1 MTHNVL
7 LSYPRSGNHL
17 VRFFIELLS
26 ENPTYGC
33 IENITDLPIYK
44 NEFTEHIPFNI
55 DSDSNSDSNS
65 DTLSKYDKTQS
76 YTKYHTPPKHNY
88 DNAHDNL
95 NDNLIFIIRNPKE
108 VLLRNCNY
116 KIDITSW
123 DSYETYFNLIDYYI
137 SFTGK
142 KICFFYEDIITYKIK
157 FIEELYTFLHI
168 TNEPKKQYVLE
179 NIEKL
184 YELSKTGKKR
194 DWGGVISNNIN
205 FYYNKINI
213 NTYEND
219 KFKYKFDTYIK
230 AKIDTH
236 NYNLIKNKYDL

>member
-1 MTHNVL
+1 MINNIL

-26 ENPTYGC
+26 ETPTYGC

-44 NEFTEHIPFNI
+44 NEFIEHIPFNI
-55 DSDSNSDSNS
+55 VSSNDSSNVSSNDSSNDSN
-65 DTLSKYDKTQS
+65 KKDKTES
-76 YTKYHTPPKHNY
+76 YTKYHTPPNHKH
-88 DNAHDNL
+88 
-95 NDNLIFIIRNPKE
+95 DNLIFIIRNPKE

-137 SFTGK
+137 NFTGN
-142 KICFFYEDIITYKIK
+142 KICFFYEDIITYKLK
-157 FIEELYTFLHI
+157 FIEELYNFLHI
-168 TNEPKKQYVLE
+168 KNESKKQYILE

-184 YELSKTGKKR
+184 YELSKTGKNR
-194 DWGGVISNNIN
+194 DWGGVTSNSIN

-213 NTYEND
+213 HTD
-219 KFKYKFDTYIK
+219 KHDNFKYKFDTYIK
-230 AKIDTH
+230 DKIDTQK
-236 NYNLIKNKYDL
+236 YNLIKNKYDL